1 MVPMSPSSPRS
12 QEVGRQSPPGVPCLI
27 RGEGTWSKYTG
38 RAIGLGVSSKTNR
51 KQMVRMDYDYHD
63 WRSLI
68 VGMVQPPLVSPNV
81 P

>member
-1 MVPMSPSSPRS
+1 MVPMSPSPPAESG
-12 QEVGRQSPPGVPCLI
+12 VGRQSPPGAPCLI

-51 KQMVRMDYDYHD
+51 KQMVRMDYDCQD